1 MNAIESDK
9 SLYDL
14 VVVDSAG
21 TEKPFAEMLEAENDV
36 EVYTKL
42 PRGFYINTPMGH
54 YNPDWAVVF
63 REGTV
68 KHIYFI
74 AETKGK
80 SQHALKSANLRGTEY
95 SKIECARRHFASIS
109 DSTVKYDVVTTYAD
123 MYNIVTKE

>member
-1 MNAIESDK
+1 
-9 SLYDL
+9 
-14 VVVDSAG
+14 
-21 TEKPFAEMLEAENDV
+21 
-36 EVYTKL
+36 
-42 PRGFYINTPMGH
+42 MGH

-109 DSTVKYDVVTTYAD
+109 DRTVKYDVVTTYAD